1 MTSTG
6 IGCST
11 THTKKIPFLCFNTF
25 LLTISESQRIFKHT
39 GDVTQSASKINLKK
53 KSIPQFWPHPIEY
66 VLYIWHSLS
75 LGEGGKCFIH
85 LKIESSTL

>member
-11 THTKKIPFLCFNTF
+11 THTQKIPFLCFNTF
-25 LLTISESQRIFKHT
+25 LLTISESQGIFKHT

-53 KSIPQFWPHPIEY
+53 NLSHNFDHILLNMFYIYDIPS
-66 VLYIWHSLS
+66 V
-75 LGEGGKCFIH
+75 
-85 LKIESSTL
+85 